1 VSRSTA
7 AVIDALCSQSPAACQ
22 RWWPPRRAIGSH
34 WQSRWPVQVTTVERK
49 AQAAVEAARAAE
61 ASAASAKA
69 ALARAHDGWEELC
82 HLGSKPPP
90 RPKPL
95 G

>member
-1 VSRSTA
+1 
-7 AVIDALCSQSPAACQ
+7 
-22 RWWPPRRAIGSH
+22 
-34 WQSRWPVQVTTVERK
+34 VERK

-82 HLGSKPPP
+82 HLGSKPQP